1 MPNPWPKYLGEFGPI
16 LARPRSSWSESET
29 VSVWNSLAIGPV
41 SASLLKY
48 AYRKLRNWA
57 DAEEVLQTCLLE
69 LSASRTYDPK
79 GDGPEAFRKWIYGC
93 LYNHVC
99 RFFRLHGKEREFS
112 RAVIATKDNVAG
124 DSSDKG
130 RGARLVERNLDERA
144 LLDMVGSL
152 PPKFREAMTR
162 RLRGESDAQIGLAMG
177 ITPVNVR
184 QIVSRAT
191 RDMRKRFGISTPPA
205 S

>member
-1 MPNPWPKYLGEFGPI
+1 MPNPWPKYLAELGPI

-29 VSVWNSLAIGPV
+29 VSVWNALAIGTV
-41 SASLLKY
+41 REALLKY

-57 DAEEVLQTCLLE
+57 DTEEVLQTCLLE

-79 GDGPEAFRKWIYGC
+79 GEGPEAFRKWVYGC
-93 LYNHVC
+93 LHNHVC
-99 RFFRLHGKEREFS
+99 RFFRLHAKEREFS
-112 RAVIATKDNVAG
+112 VTATGGNDNRPG
-124 DSSDKG
+124 ESSDKG
-130 RGARLVERNLDERA
+130 RGARQIERTLNERA
-144 LLDMVGSL
+144 LLDVVGSL
-152 PPKFREAMTR
+152 PPKPREAVTR

-191 RDMRKRFGISTPPA
+191 RDIRKRFGISNPPA